1 MKYLYKKYIVFCNM
15 EKTLFGPQCIQFNL
29 ILFPISKINARYF
42 FIIGFQYVN
51 DLLYIDSMHHM
62 DPS

>member
-1 MKYLYKKYIVFCNM
+1 M
-15 EKTLFGPQCIQFNL
+15 EKILLRPQCIEYNL
-29 ILFPISKINARYF
+29 IQFPRSKINARYF